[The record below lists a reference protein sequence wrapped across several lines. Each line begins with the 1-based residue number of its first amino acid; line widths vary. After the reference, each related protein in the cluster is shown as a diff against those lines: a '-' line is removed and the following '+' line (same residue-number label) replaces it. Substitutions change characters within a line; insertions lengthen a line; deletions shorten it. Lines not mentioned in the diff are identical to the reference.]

1 MKRGFGAVLLAA
13 SLLSGCSGL
22 KTYPDTAPKNL
33 LIRTETS
40 SGSWFSNVSAA
51 VHVHRVDASCRT
63 EYQGTVQ
70 LGGPSVE
77 VGLPVDRVS
86 LVAFVFTSSA
96 TLGGSTRSIRVE
108 HLLKPRPGHTY
119 QANLSYKDSMYNVV
133 LREIDPRRSSSREIE
148 RRSAK
153 GCSPA

>member
-1 MKRGFGAVLLAA
+1 MKSGLGAVLLAA
-13 SLLSGCSGL
+13 SLFSGCSGL

-33 LIRTETS
+33 QIRTETS
-40 SGSWFSNVSAA
+40 SGSLFSKVRAA
-51 VHVHRVDASCRT
+51 VHVHRVDASCKT
-63 EYQGTVQ
+63 EYQGTVE
-70 LGGPSVE
+70 LGEPSVQ

-86 LVAFVFTSSA
+86 LMAFVFTSSA
-96 TLGGSTRSIRVE
+96 TLGGSSRSIRVE
-108 HLLKPRPGHTY
+108 HLLKPRAGYTY

-148 RRSAK
+148 RRSTK